1 MFHRFYLT
9 FSADRP
15 KFDFKK
21 SKDDH
26 KEETKKE
33 L

>member
-1 MFHRFYLT
+1 MAIETYF
-9 FSADRP
+9 ADRP

-21 SKDDH
+21 NKED
-26 KEETKKE
+26 KEEETKKE